1 MIGPCPPVRRRAC
14 VGLRRGLR
22 CTRRAVSQGVGLCC
36 EERGGQMRILC
47 SRRVA
52 LALGLVATLA
62 LVVTLAA
69 SANVA
74 LTQIA
79 TDPFTNTTSQH
90 RTIVEPD
97 TFSFGSTIVA
107 TAQLGRFFDGGSSD
121 IGYGTS
127 K

>member
-1 MIGPCPPVRRRAC
+1 
-14 VGLRRGLR
+14 
-22 CTRRAVSQGVGLCC
+22 
-36 EERGGQMRILC
+36 MRILC
-47 SRRVA
+47 LKRVA
-52 LALGLVATLA
+52 LQRVALVLGLVTTSA
-62 LVVTLAA
+62 LVVTMVG

-79 TDPFTNTTSQH
+79 TDPFSNTTSQH

-121 IGYGTS
+121 IGFATS
-127 K
+127 TNNGATWTSGSLPGITVFAGGS